1 MTDYVHEF
9 THTVPRRLGGEYRI
23 RAATERRGNIWIGW
37 LEFYSAQDGS
47 ILRTDEETS
56 QPTRG
61 DVVYWHLASS
71 RFTWKGRSNA
81 RGSDEL
87 SPRVLETW
95 RVPRRQRRGC
105 PISLRV
111 S

>member
-9 THTVPRRLGGEYRI
+9 TRTVPRRLGGEYRI
-23 RAATERRGNIWIGW
+23 RAAAEPRGNIWIGW

-61 DVVYWHLASS
+61 DVVYWASGLDPVYLEGALQ
-71 RFTWKGRSNA
+71 RA
-81 RGSDEL
+81 R
-87 SPRVLETW
+87 
-95 RVPRRQRRGC
+95 
-105 PISLRV
+105 
-111 S
+111 